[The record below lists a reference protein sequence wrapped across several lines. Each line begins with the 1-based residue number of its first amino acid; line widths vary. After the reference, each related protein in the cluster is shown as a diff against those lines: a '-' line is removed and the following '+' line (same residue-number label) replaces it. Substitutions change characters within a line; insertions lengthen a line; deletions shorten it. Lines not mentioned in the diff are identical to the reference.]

1 MSWLHCSNKRG
12 FELDVYSTEEQ
23 QIEAI
28 KRWWHEYGKAIILGS
43 AIGLAGLFGWR
54 YYQSHQVETRSAGA
68 EAFEQ
73 VSRSL
78 ATRGSAAFD
87 SAATFVAENQ
97 GNNYGELA
105 AMLLAAEAV
114 KANDLELA
122 KTQLEQALAGTTDE
136 LLSNTIALRLARVLI
151 ATEEF
156 SAAQGRLDAVNGAA
170 FAAQKAEVQGD
181 LYLAQNQPEQARSA
195 YEQARSA
202 GGVGEN
208 PALTLKLDN
217 LAAAP
222 QGE

>member
-1 MSWLHCSNKRG
+1 M
-12 FELDVYSTEEQ
+12 DTYSTEEQ

-54 YYQSHQVETRSAGA
+54 YYQSHQLENSAAGA

-73 VSRSL
+73 VSRDL
-78 ATRGSAAFD
+78 ATQGSAAFD
-87 SAATFVAENQ
+87 RAAAFVSENQ

-114 KANDLELA
+114 KADDLALA
-122 KTQLEQALAGTTDE
+122 RAQLEQALAGSKDAV
-136 LLSNTIALRLARVLI
+136 LSNTIALRLARVLI
-151 ATEEF
+151 ADNEL
-156 SAAQGRLDAVNGAA
+156 SLAQTQLDKVTGDA

-181 LYLAQNQPEQARSA
+181 LYLAQNQPDLARTA
-195 YEQARSA
+195 YEQARTA
-202 GGVGEN
+202 GGVAEN
-208 PALTLKLDN
+208 PALALKLDN
-217 LAAAP
+217 LAAASP